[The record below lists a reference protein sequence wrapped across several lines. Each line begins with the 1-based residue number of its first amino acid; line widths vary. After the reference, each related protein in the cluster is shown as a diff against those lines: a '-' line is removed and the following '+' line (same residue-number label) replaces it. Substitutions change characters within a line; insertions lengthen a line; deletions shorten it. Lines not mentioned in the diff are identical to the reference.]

1 MFNDALEESQFIKLC
16 FSIAWA
22 SGLFMIM
29 PLMGMQGVAGN
40 TVRTT
45 RIDTDKEEH
54 HGILGQREQG
64 KSGQPV

>member
-45 RIDTDKEEH
+45 RIDGLSDY
-54 HGILGQREQG
+54 GSFFFIFAMI
-64 KSGQPV
+64 S